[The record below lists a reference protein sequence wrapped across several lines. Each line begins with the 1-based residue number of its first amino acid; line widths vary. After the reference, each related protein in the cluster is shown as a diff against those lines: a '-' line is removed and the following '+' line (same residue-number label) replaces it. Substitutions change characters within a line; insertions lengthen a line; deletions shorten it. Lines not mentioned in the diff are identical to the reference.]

1 MKKVLLIIFSIICF
15 YGIEDVKAVSANGS
29 LSCDKSVLKEGDVI
43 TCTVK
48 GSATAGGIT
57 SLSANVKLSSNL
69 SLASI
74 ETSNIWQGNG
84 EGGKILLYTDVP
96 KDNNFDIATFRVNV
110 NGNVDGGYIKVD
122 DVIFYDENYQKVPLT
137 IAQHNVRSGSNNN
150 NLASLSLSNATINFS
165 KDVTT
170 YNINS
175 SNTSMTI
182 TATAEDSRARV
193 SGGGTVN
200 INYGNNKYNIIVTS
214 EVGTTKTYVIN
225 VYREDT
231 RSKVNTLKYIKI
243 NGSVY
248 DANVDTHTIN
258 VGNLIDKITISSG
271 LTDDKKSN
279 YISGYGNRTVDLK
292 EGHNQILVKVKAE
305 NESIKV
311 YTFNVYRA
319 EKNAASQ
326 NIDIKELTI
335 RNHDDFVF
343 VPGLYYYQLNLNETE
358 RQLLFTIV
366 LDNENASYKI
376 ENNEDLKD
384 GDMIV
389 IKVTSEDK
397 SVTQDYRIKILK
409 NDSNLEED
417 DDEQDEIV
425 EEEKDD
431 NSFMIALI
439 VFFIGLL
446 VFIIALIYK
455 MTRKNNNSQKN
466 VNNVNK

>member
-1 MKKVLLIIFSIICF
+1 MKKFLLIIFSIICF
-15 YGIEDVKAVSANGS
+15 YGIEEVKAVSANGS
-29 LSCDKSVLKEGDVI
+29 LSCDKSVLKTGDII

-48 GSATAGGIT
+48 GSASAGGIT
-57 SLSANVKLSSNL
+57 SLSANVKLSENL

-96 KDNNFDIATFRVNV
+96 KEGNFDIATFKVNV

-122 DVIFYDENYQKVPLT
+122 NVIFYDENYKDVPLT
-137 IAQHNVRSGSNNN
+137 IGQHNVRSGSTNN
-150 NLASLSLSNATINFS
+150 NLASLSLSNATISFS
-165 KDVTT
+165 KDITT

-175 SNTSMTI
+175 SNATMVIS
-182 TATAEDSRARV
+182 ATAEDSRAKV
-193 SGGGTVN
+193 SGAGNVN
-200 INYGNNKYNIIVTS
+200 INYGNNKYNIVVTS

-248 DANVDTHTIN
+248 DENIDIHTIN

-271 LTDDKKSN
+271 LTDDKKSS
-279 YISGYGNRTVDLK
+279 YISGYGNRTIDLK

-305 NESIKV
+305 NGSIKT
-311 YTFNVYRA
+311 YTFNVIRA
-319 EKNAASQ
+319 EKNSLSQ

-335 RNHDDFVF
+335 RNHSEFVF
-343 VPGLYYYQLNLNETE
+343 VPGLYDYQLELKETE
-358 RQLLFTIV
+358 SELLFTVV
-366 LDNENASYKI
+366 LDNENATYKI
-376 ENNEDLKD
+376 ENNQDLKD

-397 SVTQDYRIKILK
+397 SATQDYRIKIVK
-409 NDSNLEED
+409 NESSSNSEED
-417 DDEQDEIV
+417 DDEEVIVPDE
-425 EEEKDD
+425 KS
-431 NSFMIALI
+431 NNNFMIALI
-439 VFFIGLL
+439 VFFVGLG
-446 VFIIALIYK
+446 VFVIALIYK
-455 MTRKNNNSQKN
+455 ISKKNSNQDN
-466 VNNVNK
+466 VNN